1 MLDSTCTEGR
11 KGKSS
16 RGHQRVTA
24 SFFYVYSNRVSSFL
38 FCIKDS
44 FTDAALLQRFGFRL
58 PGKQL
63 VCKAEM

>member
-1 MLDSTCTEGR
+1 MHALREERENQVVDI
-11 KGKSS
+11 KGL
-16 RGHQRVTA
+16 QLL
-24 SFFYVYSNRVSSFL
+24 FFYVYSNRVSSFL